1 VSKHKQD
8 KTVRVTR
15 TWDRAELP
23 EDQPPAVM
31 NQINFWAQQLE
42 IGRLEKR
49 DDKVDLA
56 KRELRAL
63 GQTIKPQGFG
73 A

>member
-1 VSKHKQD
+1 
-8 KTVRVTR
+8 
-15 TWDRAELP
+15 
-23 EDQPPAVM
+23 M